1 MKFSELSWKLMMS
14 EIINAFSIEF
24 IKREKDKMELLLHD
38 IAAQTVADRASF
50 GGILSQAFILAR
62 AEFFRCRTDQVKVYS
77 SRKSTRDKQ

>member
-1 MKFSELSWKLMMS
+1 MMS

-38 IAAQTVADRASF
+38 IAVADRASF

-62 AEFFRCRTDQVKVYS
+62 TEFFRCRTDQVKVYS